1 MAAFRGGQNPLSQ
14 MDTLREVYANLSHQP
29 PSEAAGDD
37 ALGGAAAPFSL
48 GSFGDDFGDAMAAA
62 RAADGGLVAPP
73 GEDLGSDLL
82 EAAQRLDGDETRA
95 RAASARAR
103 PRVTVVSF
111 AGPQAYDRDVALAI
125 FNIGL
130 RQASPK
136 VIKALMVEQPDA
148 LDAAATL
155 TTEHIKSHLQKYRQH
170 HDRSTEGFLGHYA
183 THLRLDHAPRP
194 AAEPAP
200 AAADAA
206 AAESS
211 AASVASA
218 ASGASSLDAP
228 RPRASRKRPAA
239 DALELEQLR
248 HTHAVQ
254 TDLLEAQLRLHDELR
269 ADLDE
274 HADLHDELARF
285 HRADLARR

>member
-1 MAAFRGGQNPLSQ
+1 MAAFRGGQNPLTQ

-29 PSEAAGDD
+29 
-37 ALGGAAAPFSL
+37 GGATAPFSL

-95 RAASARAR
+95 
-103 PRVTVVSF
+103 
-111 AGPQAYDRDVALAI
+111 QAYDRDVALAI

-170 HDRSTEGFLGHYA
+170 HDRSAEGFLGHYA